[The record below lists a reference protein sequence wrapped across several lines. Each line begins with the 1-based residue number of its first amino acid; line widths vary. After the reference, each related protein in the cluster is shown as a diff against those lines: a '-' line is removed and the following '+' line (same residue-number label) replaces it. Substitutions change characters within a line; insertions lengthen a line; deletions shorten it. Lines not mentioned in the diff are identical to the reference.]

1 MIFFPAIDLKDG
13 QCVRLLRGEMD
24 QATVFNDSPGAQAKA
39 FVDEGCEWI
48 HVVDLNGAFEGKPVN
63 ADAVDAILSQAR
75 VPLELGGG
83 IRTMDT
89 IEFWLDRGVRR
100 VILGTIALRDPDFV
114 IQACKHFP
122 GHIAVGVDAKD
133 GFVAVEGWAEVSD
146 MPALDL
152 AKKFEDVGVSAI
164 IFTDI
169 ARDGLMQGPNIEST
183 LDLARAISTPVIAS
197 GGVSSMRDLHQL
209 KEKSDGVLEGVIS
222 GRAIY
227 DGAINVREAV
237 ELLMVSGMCE
247 KGL

>member
-63 ADAVDAILSQAR
+63 AQAVDAILSEAK
-75 VPLELGGG
+75 VPVELGGG

-89 IEFWLDRGVRR
+89 IKFWLDRGVAR

-114 IQACKHFP
+114 IEACKQFP
-122 GHIAVGVDAKD
+122 KQIAVGVDAKD

-169 ARDGLMQGPNIEST
+169 ARDGLMQGPNVDST
-183 LDLARAISTPVIAS
+183 LELARAISTPVIAS
-197 GGVSSMRDLHQL
+197 GGVSSMDDLQQL
-209 KEKSDGVLEGVIS
+209 QDKGGDLLEGVIS
-222 GRAIY
+222 GRAVY
-227 DGAINVREAV
+227 DGAINVRAAV
-237 ELLMVSGMCE
+237 DLLKC
-247 KGL
+247 

>member
-24 QATVFNDSPGAQAKA
+24 QATVFNDKPGAQAKS

-63 ADAVDAILSQAR
+63 AEAVDAILAEAK
-75 VPLELGGG
+75 VPVELGGG
-83 IRTMDT
+83 IRTMET
-89 IEFWLDRGVRR
+89 IKFWLERGVRR

-114 IQACKHFP
+114 IEACQKFP
-122 GHIAVGVDAKD
+122 GQIAVGVDAKD

-146 MPALDL
+146 MPALEL
-152 AKKFEDVGVSAI
+152 AHKFEDVGVAAI

-169 ARDGLMQGPNIEST
+169 ARDGLMQGPNVDST
-183 LDLARAISTPVIAS
+183 LELARAISTPVIAS
-197 GGVSSMRDLHQL
+197 GGVSSMEDLKTLRD
-209 KEKSDGVLEGVIS
+209 KGGDVLEGVIS
-222 GRAIY
+222 GRAVY

-237 ELLMVSGMCE
+237 DILKC
-247 KGL
+247 